1 MMSEKQIR
9 QETSENDGFENKNSG
24 LWTQNLTVGYDRIPL
39 IRDVELH
46 VHPGEILTLIGPN
59 GSGKSTILKTIT
71 KQLSKI
77 AGTIYVE
84 GTPADKLKDS
94 EISKQLS
101 MVMTERLRTELMTGR
116 EVVASGRYPY
126 TGKLGILSE
135 EDWKKVDEAIELVNA
150 KEVAEQD
157 YILTPGRYVGI
168 AEQEAD
174 GEPFEEKMTRLTTE
188 LYGLFDES
196 HKLEDE
202 ICKKLAAIGYG
213 K

>member
-1 MMSEKQIR
+1 MMDENQIR

-101 MVMTERLRTELMTGR
+101 MVMTEQLRTELMTGR

-126 TGKLGILSE
+126 TGRLGILSE
-135 EDWKKVDEAIELVNA
+135 EDWKKVDEAIRLVNA
-150 KEVAEQD
+150 KEVAD
-157 YILTPGRYVGI
+157 PCTG
-168 AEQEAD
+168 
-174 GEPFEEKMTRLTTE
+174 
-188 LYGLFDES
+188 
-196 HKLEDE
+196 
-202 ICKKLAAIGYG
+202 
-213 K
+213 